1 MNLISLIKS
10 DGGNRPYEVRQPA
23 SKVPNPTAQLKDEK
37 NEPSAM
43 KVFFILHDAPR
54 EYICGFILE
63 KFIKINKEEDYV

>member
-43 KVFFILHDAPR
+43 KVFLF
-54 EYICGFILE
+54 
-63 KFIKINKEEDYV
+63 

>member
-43 KVFFILHDAPR
+43 KVFLFYKMRR
-54 EYICGFILE
+54 EKYICVFVFAKKYI
-63 KFIKINKEEDYV
+63 KEEDYV

>member
-43 KVFFILHDAPR
+43 KVFLFYKMRR
-54 EYICGFILE
+54 EIFCGFVFAKKYI
-63 KFIKINKEEDYV
+63 KEEDYV

>member
-43 KVFFILHDAPR
+43 KVFLLWVDH
-54 EYICGFILE
+54 
-63 KFIKINKEEDYV
+63 NKTPSYAGGISSFSFK

>member
-43 KVFFILHDAPR
+43 KVFLFYKMRR
-54 EYICGFILE
+54 EKYLCGFVFARTYI
-63 KFIKINKEEDYV
+63 KEEVYV

>member
-23 SKVPNPTAQLKDEK
+23 SKVLNPTAQLKDEK

-43 KVFFILHDAPR
+43 KVFFILQDAPR
-54 EYICGFILE
+54 ENFQGGFVFAKKYI
-63 KFIKINKEEDYV
+63 KEEDYV

>member
-23 SKVPNPTAQLKDEK
+23 SKVLNPTAQLKDEK

-43 KVFFILHDAPR
+43 KVFLFYKMRCENIFKATLYFKK
-54 EYICGFILE
+54 YI
-63 KFIKINKEEDYV
+63 KEEDYV

>member
-43 KVFFILHDAPR
+43 KVFLFYKMRR
-54 EYICGFILE
+54 EKYLCGFVFARKYI
-63 KFIKINKEEDYV
+63 KEEDYV

>member
-10 DGGNRPYEVRQPA
+10 DGGNRPYEVRQTA

-43 KVFFILHDAPR
+43 KVFLFYTMRRKKYLRLCICKK
-54 EYICGFILE
+54 YI
-63 KFIKINKEEDYV
+63 KEEDYV

>member
-37 NEPSAM
+37 NKPSAM
-43 KVFFILHDAPR
+43 KVFLFYKMRR
-54 EYICGFILE
+54 EKYLCGFVFARKYI
-63 KFIKINKEEDYV
+63 KEEVYV

>member
-43 KVFFILHDAPR
+43 KVFLFYTMCR
-54 EYICGFILE
+54 ENIFAALYFKKYI
-63 KFIKINKEEDYV
+63 KEEDYV